1 MIDLFIEDGGWMSK
15 DSDPE
20 VKRLFGT
27 DTLPTP
33 FSTATPASQVFAV
46 IQELNPGVE
55 VRMRGGKQPVTH
67 TDDSGTFN
75 CQICP
80 MEEEAK

>member
-1 MIDLFIEDGGWMSK
+1 MIELFVEDGGWMSR

-33 FSTATPASQVFAV
+33 FSIATPASHVLSV

-55 VRMRGGKQPVTH
+55 VRLLQEV
-67 TDDSGTFN
+67 SG
-75 CQICP
+75 
-80 MEEEAK
+80 E